1 MLFWIGEETK
11 MKKLMNLSLVYLIA
25 ALAFGVFY
33 REFTKL
39 NNFAGETM
47 LRAVHTHLF
56 MLGVVLLLLLALFV
70 RDRSQV
76 VQSRKMR
83 RFLIL
88 YNLSLPLFILT
99 LLARGI
105 VQVLQVPLSSAANAS
120 LSGIAG
126 ISHILLTIA
135 LGLFFS
141 LLYDSQKALQT
152 TDAKIENK

>member
-1 MLFWIGEETK
+1 
-11 MKKLMNLSLVYLIA
+11 
-25 ALAFGVFY
+25 
-33 REFTKL
+33 
-39 NNFAGETM
+39 M

-135 LGLFFS
+135 LVLFFS
-141 LLYDSQKALQT
+141 LLYDSQKAVQT
-152 TDAKIENK
+152 TDAKSENK

>member
-1 MLFWIGEETK
+1 
-11 MKKLMNLSLVYLIA
+11 
-25 ALAFGVFY
+25 
-33 REFTKL
+33 
-39 NNFAGETM
+39 
-47 LRAVHTHLF
+47 
-56 MLGVVLLLLLALFV
+56 
-70 RDRSQV
+70 
-76 VQSRKMR
+76 MR

-135 LGLFFS
+135 LGLFFHCS
-141 LLYDSQKALQT
+141 TTVRKRCRQRMPKAKTNEDPIKKRHAGCRFFQIRS
-152 TDAKIENK
+152 DDGRRGRDRCGNDPIDVHVSWQRSYRAA